1 MNAVR
6 RELLPGVA
14 LTCITT
20 DKFKT
25 GCLSVNLLTQLC
37 RENAAKNAL
46 IPTVLLRGCTRLP
59 DMEKISAELDML
71 YGARIEPMVRKY
83 GEIQSL
89 GFYADFVDDRYLP
102 EGTKQFDGV
111 AKLVCELLLT
121 PVTRGGLLLPDYVDS
136 ERDKLLDLIRSR
148 INEKRSYSMS
158 RLVELMCCGEDY
170 AVARIGSEEE
180 AENINYKKLTRHYR
194 DLLASAPIE
203 IFYCGSAD
211 TEHVEAVL
219 KDALH
224 NLLRGEIDYDI
235 GTDIRMNTL
244 EEDTRYF
251 TEEMDVS
258 QGKLAIGWRLGD
270 CMEEPDAAALRVFN
284 AMYGGDVTSKLF
296 ENVREKL
303 SLCYFASSMVDYFKG
318 IMLVSS
324 GIEFDKY
331 DEAKREIFRQ
341 LDAIRN
347 GEFSEEELQYA
358 RRSTA
363 SSLRAGSDSPGAL
376 ESFYLGRNIGGWDWS
391 NEELAALCEEVTRED
406 VIAIAQSAVC
416 DAVYFLRGEQD
427 EEAEEE

>member
-1 MNAVR
+1 
-6 RELLPGVA
+6 
-14 LTCITT
+14 
-20 DKFKT
+20 
-25 GCLSVNLLTQLC
+25 
-37 RENAAKNAL
+37 
-46 IPTVLLRGCTRLP
+46 
-59 DMEKISAELDML
+59 
-71 YGARIEPMVRKY
+71 
-83 GEIQSL
+83 
-89 GFYADFVDDRYLP
+89 
-102 EGTKQFDGV
+102 
-111 AKLVCELLLT
+111 
-121 PVTRGGLLLPDYVDS
+121 
-136 ERDKLLDLIRSR
+136 
-148 INEKRSYSMS
+148 
-158 RLVELMCCGEDY
+158 
-170 AVARIGSEEE
+170 
-180 AENINYKKLTRHYR
+180 
-194 DLLASAPIE
+194 
-203 IFYCGSAD
+203 
-211 TEHVEAVL
+211 VL

-244 EEDTRYF
+244 EEEAREF
-251 TEEMDVS
+251 VEEMDVS
-258 QGKLAIGWRLGD
+258 QGKLVIGWRLGD

-324 GIEFDKY
+324 GIEFEKY
-331 DEAKREIFRQ
+331 DEAKSEIFRQ

-363 SSLRAGSDSPGAL
+363 SNLRAGSDSPGAL
-376 ESFYLGRNIGGWDWS
+376 ESFYLGQTIGGWDWS
-391 NEELAALCEEVTRED
+391 NEEYAALCEEVTRED